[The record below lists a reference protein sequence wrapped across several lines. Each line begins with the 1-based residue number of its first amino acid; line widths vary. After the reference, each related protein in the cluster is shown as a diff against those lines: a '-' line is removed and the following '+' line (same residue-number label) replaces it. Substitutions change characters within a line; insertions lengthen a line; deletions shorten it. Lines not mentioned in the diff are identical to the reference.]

1 MINETVAE
9 IEEMQTS
16 SSSTV
21 AIKATRALESLLDRD
36 FATVEEFERDID
48 RNVSALRRANPSHA
62 SLQNAMLE
70 VKDAVTT
77 RDYDDIED
85 AKRDAQEV
93 IDGVVEGIE
102 KGKRRAAANAV
113 DLFEDGMAIMTHD
126 YSTTVLEA
134 IELAIAEGM
143 YLDVYV
149 TEGRPRYLGRRT
161 ARTLAGYD
169 PIDVTLITE
178 GACGQYLEKC
188 DLAMT
193 GITCIVDDV
202 LYNRVGTFPIAA
214 TADAVGT
221 PMTVV
226 GSGTKIV
233 EEGFVFENDY
243 RPASEVMLEP
253 AEGFAVGNPAYDATP
268 LELIDS
274 VVTDEKNRE
283 L

>member
-1 MINETVAE
+1 
-9 IEEMQTS
+9 MQTS
-16 SSSTV
+16 SSSSV

-36 FATVEEFERDID
+36 FATVDEFERDLE

-70 VKDAVTT
+70 VKDSVTT
-77 RDYDDIED
+77 REYDDIED
-85 AKRDAQEV
+85 AKRGTQEV

-102 KGKRRAAANAV
+102 KGKRRAAENAV
-113 DLFEDGMAIMTHD
+113 DLLEDGMTILTHD

-134 IELAIAEGM
+134 IEHAIAEGM

-169 PIDVTLITE
+169 PIDVTLITD
-178 GACGQYLEKC
+178 GACGHYLDEC
-188 DLAMT
+188 DRVVT
-193 GITCIVDDV
+193 GMTCIVDDV
-202 LYNRVGTFPIAA
+202 LYNRVGTFPIA
-214 TADAVGT
+214 TAADNVGT

-233 EEGFVFENDY
+233 EEGFVFENDF

-253 AEGFAVGNPAYDATP
+253 AEGFEIGNPAYDATP
-268 LELIDS
+268 IELVDS

-283 L
+283 I

>member
-1 MINETVAE
+1 MINETVEE

-21 AIKATRALESLLDRD
+21 AIKATRALESLLDRE
-36 FATVEEFERDID
+36 FATVDEFERDIE

-77 RDYDDIED
+77 QEYDDIED
-85 AKRDAQEV
+85 AKRGTREV

-102 KGKRRAAANAV
+102 KGKRRAAENAV
-113 DLFEDGMAIMTHD
+113 DLFEDGMTIMTHD

-134 IELAIAEGM
+134 IEQAIAEGM

-178 GACGQYLEKC
+178 GACGHYLEDC
-188 DLAMT
+188 DRVVTGMT
-193 GITCIVDDV
+193 CVVDDV

-214 TADAVGT
+214 TADNVGT

-233 EEGFVFENDY
+233 EEEFVFENDF

-253 AEGFAVGNPAYDATP
+253 AEGFEVGNPAYDATP
-268 LELIDS
+268 IELVDS

-283 L
+283 F

>member
-178 GACGQYLEKC
+178 GACGHYLEKC

-214 TADAVGT
+214 TADTVGT

-253 AEGFAVGNPAYDATP
+253 AEGFEVGNPAYDATP

>member
-1 MINETVAE
+1 MINEAVEE

-16 SSSTV
+16 SSSSV
-21 AIKATRALESLLDRD
+21 AIKATRALESLLDRE
-36 FATVEEFERDID
+36 FATVDEFERDLE
-48 RNVSALRRANPSHA
+48 RNVGALRRANPSHA

-70 VKDAVTT
+70 VKDAVMT
-77 RDYDDIED
+77 REYDDIED
-85 AKRDAQEV
+85 AKRETQEV

-102 KGKRRAAANAV
+102 KGKRRAAENAV
-113 DLFEDGMAIMTHD
+113 DLFEDGMTIMTHD

-134 IELAIAEGM
+134 IEQAIAEGM

-169 PIDVTLITE
+169 PIDVTLITD
-178 GACGQYLEKC
+178 GACGHYLDEC
-188 DLAMT
+188 DRVVT

-202 LYNRVGTFPIAA
+202 LYNRVGTFPIA
-214 TADAVGT
+214 TAADNVGT

-233 EEGFVFENDY
+233 EEGFVFENDH

-253 AEGFAVGNPAYDATP
+253 AEGFEVGNPAYDATP
-268 LELIDS
+268 IELVDS
-274 VVTDEKNRE
+274 VVTDEQNRE

>member
-113 DLFEDGMAIMTHD
+113 DLFEDGMAIMT
-126 YSTTVLEA
+126 
-134 IELAIAEGM
+134 
-143 YLDVYV
+143 
-149 TEGRPRYLGRRT
+149 
-161 ARTLAGYD
+161 
-169 PIDVTLITE
+169 
-178 GACGQYLEKC
+178 
-188 DLAMT
+188 
-193 GITCIVDDV
+193 
-202 LYNRVGTFPIAA
+202 
-214 TADAVGT
+214 
-221 PMTVV
+221 
-226 GSGTKIV
+226 
-233 EEGFVFENDY
+233 
-243 RPASEVMLEP
+243 
-253 AEGFAVGNPAYDATP
+253 
-268 LELIDS
+268 
-274 VVTDEKNRE
+274 
-283 L
+283 

>member
-214 TADAVGT
+214 TADTVGT

>member
-1 MINETVAE
+1 MINEAVEE

-16 SSSTV
+16 SSSSV

-36 FATVEEFERDID
+36 FATVDEFERDLE

-70 VKDAVTT
+70 VKDSVTT
-77 RDYDDIED
+77 REYDDIED
-85 AKRDAQEV
+85 AKRGTQEV

-102 KGKRRAAANAV
+102 KGKRRAAENAV
-113 DLFEDGMAIMTHD
+113 DLLEDGMTILTHD

-134 IELAIAEGM
+134 IEHAIAEGM

-169 PIDVTLITE
+169 PIDVTLITD
-178 GACGQYLEKC
+178 GACGHYLDEC
-188 DLAMT
+188 DRVVT
-193 GITCIVDDV
+193 GMTCIVDDV
-202 LYNRVGTFPIAA
+202 LYNRVGTFPIA
-214 TADAVGT
+214 TAADNVGT

-233 EEGFVFENDY
+233 EEGFVFENDF

-253 AEGFAVGNPAYDATP
+253 AEGFEIGNPAYDATP
-268 LELIDS
+268 IELVDS

-283 L
+283 I

>member
-1 MINETVAE
+1 
-9 IEEMQTS
+9 
-16 SSSTV
+16 
-21 AIKATRALESLLDRD
+21 
-36 FATVEEFERDID
+36 
-48 RNVSALRRANPSHA
+48 
-62 SLQNAMLE
+62 MLE

-77 RDYDDIED
+77 REFDDIGA
-85 AKRDAQEV
+85 AKRETREV

-113 DLFEDGMAIMTHD
+113 DLFEDGMTIMTHD

-134 IELAIAEGM
+134 IEQAIAEGM

-178 GACGQYLEKC
+178 GACGHYLDEC
-188 DLAMT
+188 DRVVT
-193 GITCIVDDV
+193 GMTCIVDDV

-214 TADAVGT
+214 TADNVGT

-233 EEGFVFENDY
+233 EEGFVFENDF

-253 AEGFAVGNPAYDATP
+253 AEGFEVGNPAYDATP
-268 LELIDS
+268 IELVDS

-283 L
+283 F